1 MFISYTPMAPTQVRE
16 PFHRDGWIYEEKVDG
31 WRMLAYKD
39 GARVRLV
46 SRNGRD
52 HTRRFASIAAAVAA
66 LSARSLVLDGEVAIY
81 DQQLRSRFDSLREP
95 NPDAIA
101 TPPMLMVFDLLYED
115 GREFTGRP
123 LRERRGRLENA
134 VAGSEFVL
142 PVRRLALN
150 GFEAWSDVIAHDCEG
165 YVAKDETSLY
175 EAGPTRRWL
184 KVKQKGWTDQED
196 RWQRRISTVR
206 RP

>member
-1 MFISYTPMAPTQVRE
+1 MAPTQVRE
-16 PFHRDGWIYEEKVDG
+16 PFHRDGWVYEEKVDG

-52 HTRRFASIAAAVAA
+52 HTRRFAGIAAAVAK

-81 DQQLRSRFDSLREP
+81 DVKLRSRFDWLREP
-95 NPDAIA
+95 DPEAVA
-101 TPPMLMVFDLLYED
+101 TPPVLMAFDLLHHD
-115 GREFTGRP
+115 GRELTGRP
-123 LRERRGRLENA
+123 LHDRRTRLETV

-142 PVRRLALN
+142 PVRRLARN
-150 GFEAWSDVIAHDCEG
+150 GFEAWAEVIAHDYEG
-165 YVAKDETSLY
+165 LVAKEEASLY

-184 KVKQKGWTDQED
+184 KVKQHGWTDAED
-196 RWQRRISTVR
+196 RWQRRISLR
-206 RP
+206 A